1 MRAAVA
7 LVNMSYQRRDACPS
21 FWPQG
26 RERVRQSLTFIQRA
40 RDDSRVQDFQ
50 RPGPLRAGRGGVV
63 LSTETSFWHPYADM
77 GSVRHSEHVMERAE
91 DVWVWD
97 TDGNRYLDATA
108 GLWYANVGHGRPE
121 IRAAVAAQ
129 MERLEACSAFFDLA
143 NPPVLELAEALA
155 ERAPMPAKV
164 FFGSGG
170 SDGIDTAAKLA
181 RRYWWEVG
189 ERDRTVLISRTAA
202 YHGTHGFGTALGGI
216 PSNQV
221 GFGPLNETIQVRH
234 DSLEEMEQA
243 FARIGPER
251 VAAVF
256 MEPVIGAG
264 GVYPPAPGYIEG
276 VADLCRRTGA
286 LLVIDA
292 VICAFGRLGTWFGI
306 ERWGVEPDMIV
317 FAKGVTSGYLPL
329 GGVMISERIAEPF
342 WQEPGG
348 PIFRHGSTYAG
359 HPTCCAAALANIALL
374 ERDGLLERGR
384 EQEQALL
391 DALAPLAEHEFVSEV
406 RGGVGTMAAVQL
418 TAEACER
425 QPRVAASLALGAR
438 AAGIFVRPGGT
449 AVAVSPPLT
458 AGPEHFAMIAEGIE
472 YGLSTLRE
480 DVLLAA

>member
-1 MRAAVA
+1 M
-7 LVNMSYQRRDACPS
+7 
-21 FWPQG
+21 
-26 RERVRQSLTFIQRA
+26 
-40 RDDSRVQDFQ
+40 
-50 RPGPLRAGRGGVV
+50 
-63 LSTETSFWHPYADM
+63 
-77 GSVRHSEHVMERAE
+77 
-91 DVWVWD
+91 
-97 TDGNRYLDATA
+97 
-108 GLWYANVGHGRPE
+108 
-121 IRAAVAAQ
+121 
-129 MERLEACSAFFDLA
+129 
-143 NPPVLELAEALA
+143 
-155 ERAPMPAKV
+155 
-164 FFGSGG
+164 
-170 SDGIDTAAKLA
+170 
-181 RRYWWEVG
+181 
-189 ERDRTVLISRTAA
+189 DRTVLISRTAA

-234 DSLEEMEQA
+234 DSLEEMEQT

-286 LLVIDA
+286 LLVVDA

-391 DALAPLAEHEFVSEV
+391 DALAPLAEHELVSEV

-418 TAEACER
+418 SGRGLRAATARRRLAGVGR
-425 QPRVAASLALGAR
+425 ASSWRSSYVPGVPADRGVAAVDGRSRALR
-438 AAGIFVRPGGT
+438 R
-449 AVAVSPPLT
+449 
-458 AGPEHFAMIAEGIE
+458 
-472 YGLSTLRE
+472 
-480 DVLLAA
+480 